1 LPHRLYHSP
10 EEKDLL
16 ESRNVLLLADEVKN
30 LFEESQAG
38 TYSLTP
44 IVIRHFQSIVVK
56 DIYACAGGYRTPDQ
70 KVIIQGSEHSVPI
83 AIEVP
88 ALVQE
93 MCNYV
98 NTGTDKTP
106 IHHAAYVLWRVN
118 WIHPFAGGNG
128 RTARAASYLVL
139 CAKLGFWLPGTK
151 TIAQH
156 IEEDRK
162 PYYDALRAGDIA
174 FKKGAMDVSA
184 MEELISAL
192 LAKQLLAIHD
202 LAGGSK

>member
-1 LPHRLYHSP
+1 M
-10 EEKDLL
+10 
-16 ESRNVLLLADEVKN
+16 
-30 LFEESQAG
+30 FEESQAG
-38 TYSLTP
+38 VFSLTP

-56 DIYACAGGYRTPDQ
+56 DIYACAGGYRTPAQ
-70 KVIIQGSEHSVPI
+70 SVIIQGSEHTVPL
-83 AIEVP
+83 AVEVP

-98 NTGTDKTP
+98 NAGIDKSP
-106 IHHAAYVLWRVN
+106 IHHAAYVLWRIN

-156 IEEDRK
+156 IEEDRV
-162 PYYDALRAGDIA
+162 PYYDALKAADNA
-174 FKKGAMDVSA
+174 CKKGAMDVSA
-184 MEELISAL
+184 MEELVSAT
-192 LAKQLLAIHD
+192 LAKQLLEIHD
-202 LAGGSK
+202 LAGGSPGKNESAA